1 MYKNLIPV
9 ICKALD
15 MREEEK
21 FELFVNLQGF
31 NGTPLLC
38 KRINNRILL
47 WNSDAERW
55 VEFHGTFTDALTG
68 KDIINKLNKKENEM
82 MDNTNSKLVGL
93 TDALTLKFTQMLEN
107 HVSEESNILLTTM
120 LTLIAEHYGEVANF
134 KDIYDEIKYKRDDLT
149 VVRFGY
155 SIVDPYKASL
165 SDLFVRINDSTGGT
179 TSINFVADLDPS
191 AYNLEDVQLCVI
203 VSLAFAVVNT
213 LTKYRERDEKLK
225 SDRKQEQE
233 KKEYKNYAEKTLKDV
248 LEELF
253 EVKTIASISVKLNNG
268 NEVTINLSDTQNTC
282 KVEK

>member
-9 ICKALD
+9 ICKARD
-15 MREEEK
+15 IREEEK
-21 FELFVNLQGF
+21 FELFVNPQGF

-38 KRINNRILL
+38 KRINNHILL

-68 KDIINKLNKKENEM
+68 RDIINKLNKKENKM

-191 AYNLEDVQLCVI
+191 AYSLEDVQLCVI

-213 LTKYRERDEKLK
+213 LTKYMERDEKLK
-225 SDRKQEQE
+225 SDRKHEQE

-268 NEVTINLSDTQNTC
+268 NEVTINLSDRQEGHTM
-282 KVEK
+282 EE

>member
-1 MYKNLIPV
+1 MRKNLIPV
-9 ICKALD
+9 LCKALD
-15 MREEEK
+15 MREAEFK
-21 FELFVNLQGF
+21 LFGNPQGF
-31 NGTPLLC
+31 NDTPLLC
-38 KRINNRILL
+38 KRINNCIFV
-47 WNSDAERW
+47 WNADAERW
-55 VEFHGTFTDALTG
+55 LEFHGTFADALTG
-68 KDIINKLNKKENEM
+68 KDMINKMNKKENKM

-107 HVSEESNILLTTM
+107 HISEESNILLTTM

-134 KDIYDEIKYKRDDLT
+134 KNIYDEIKYKRDDLT

-155 SIVDPYKASL
+155 SIVDPHKASL
-165 SDLFVRINDSTGGT
+165 SDLFICITDSNGGT
-179 TSINFVADLDPS
+179 TSINFVADIDPS
-191 AYNLEDVQLCVI
+191 AYDLDDVQLCVI

-253 EVKTIASISVKLNNG
+253 EAKTIASISVKLNNG
-268 NEVTINLSDTQNTC
+268 NEVTINLSDRQEGHNT
-282 KVEK
+282 EE

>member
-21 FELFVNLQGF
+21 FELFVNPQGF
-31 NGTPLLC
+31 NDAPLLG
-38 KRINNRILL
+38 KRINNCILV
-47 WNSDAERW
+47 WNADAERW
-55 VEFHGTFTDALTG
+55 VKLYGTFADTLTD
-68 KDIINKLNKKENEM
+68 KDIINKLNKKENKM
-82 MDNTNSKLVGL
+82 MDNTNSKLIGL
-93 TDALTLKFTQMLEN
+93 TDALTLKFTQMLET
-107 HVSEESNILLTTM
+107 HMSEESNILLTTM

-134 KDIYDEIKYKRDDLT
+134 KDIYDEIKCKRDDLT
-149 VVRFGY
+149 VVKFGY

-165 SDLFVRINDSTGGT
+165 SDLFVCINDSNGGT

-268 NEVTINLSDTQNTC
+268 DEVTINLSDKQNTC

>member
-1 MYKNLIPV
+1 MYKNLILV
-9 ICKALD
+9 IYNALD
-15 MREEEK
+15 IREEEK
-21 FELFVNLQGF
+21 FELFANPQGF
-31 NGTPLLC
+31 NDRPLLC

-47 WNSDAERW
+47 WNPDADKW
-55 VEFHGTFTDALTG
+55 VEYHGPFTDALTG
-68 KDIINKLNKKENEM
+68 KDILNKLNKKENKM

-107 HVSEESNILLTTM
+107 HMSEESNILLTTM

-149 VVRFGY
+149 VVRFGH

-268 NEVTINLSDTQNTC
+268 DEVTINLSDKQEEY
-282 KVEK
+282 KMEG

>member
-9 ICKALD
+9 ICKARD
-15 MREEEK
+15 IREEEK

-82 MDNTNSKLVGL
+82 MDSTNSKLVGL

-107 HVSEESNILLTTM
+107 HISEESNILLTTM

>member
-21 FELFVNLQGF
+21 FELFVNPQGF
-31 NGTPLLC
+31 NDTPLLG
-38 KRINNRILL
+38 KRSNNCILV
-47 WNSDAERW
+47 WNADAERW
-55 VEFHGTFTDALTG
+55 VELYGTFTDTLTD
-68 KDIINKLNKKENEM
+68 KDIINTLNKKENKM

-107 HVSEESNILLTTM
+107 YRSEESNILLTTM
-120 LTLIAEHYGEVANF
+120 LTLIAEHCGKVANF
-134 KDIYDEIKYKRDDLT
+134 KDVYDEIKYKWDDLT
-149 VVRFGY
+149 VVRFEY
-155 SIVDPYKASL
+155 SMIDPYKESL
-165 SDLFVRINDSTGGT
+165 PELVLCVNDSNGDT

-191 AYNLEDVQLCVI
+191 AYDLEDVQLCVI

-213 LTKYRERDEKLK
+213 LTKYREREEKLK

-268 NEVTINLSDTQNTC
+268 NEVTINLSDTQEGHNT
-282 KVEK
+282 EE

>member
-9 ICKALD
+9 ICKARD
-15 MREEEK
+15 IREDEK
-21 FELFVNLQGF
+21 FELFVNPQGF

-68 KDIINKLNKKENEM
+68 KDIINKLNKKENKM

-107 HVSEESNILLTTM
+107 HSSEESNILLTTM

-268 NEVTINLSDTQNTC
+268 NEVTINLSDTQEGHNT
-282 KVEK
+282 EE